1 MISKQS
7 LLLTNREII
16 AINKKLGNKKL
27 TQQDSNYLSRFVR
40 PKLKEIAQLDA
51 ELLLNQLE
59 YNQQAIS
66 IEKKIISLIL
76 KNITSVSSITIYGSA
91 IYTNYTGYK
100 DIDVLVVVKNPSWNK
115 LGEKLLMEKKIEKTS
130 KLKLDI
136 KIYTED
142 FIYHSYS
149 NNISLIYELAS
160 SKTIYG
166 IIKHPK
172 KVLISPLYLR
182 MQADYSVMVLDNIAE
197 IGLTHIS
204 ARDIYSAIRNLLI
217 IKLISYKVVDNCRLN
232 KVMYEDLGKNIL
244 AKLRSNNASLK
255 VKEIAHLYLEE
266 LYMEIMK
273 KIENLEKN
281 NLNIEW
287 EENN

>member
-1 MISKQS
+1 MIPKQS

-16 AINKKLGNKKL
+16 TINKKLGNKKL

-40 PKLKEIAQLDA
+40 PKLKEMTQLDA

-59 YNQQAIS
+59 YNQQNVS
-66 IEKKIISLIL
+66 IEKKIIYLIL
-76 KNITSVSSITIYGSA
+76 KNIKFVSSITIYGSA
-91 IYTNYTGYK
+91 IYTNYTDYK
-100 DIDVLVVVKNPSWNK
+100 DIDVLVVVKKASWKK
-115 LGEKLLMEKKIEKTS
+115 LGEKLLLAKKIEKKT

-136 KIYTED
+136 KIYTEY

-166 IIKHPK
+166 IIKHPNK
-172 KVLISPLYLR
+172 ILISSLYLK
-182 MQADYSVMVLDNIAE
+182 MQTDYSVMVLDNIAE
-197 IGLTHIS
+197 FGLTHIS
-204 ARDIYSAIRNLLI
+204 ARDIYSAIRNLII
-217 IKLISYKVVDNCRLN
+217 IKLIIYKIVDNCRLN
-232 KVMYEDLGKNIL
+232 KIMCEDLGKNIL
-244 AKLRSNNASLK
+244 TKLRSNNVSLRI
-255 VKEIAHLYLEE
+255 KEIAHLYLEE
-266 LYMEIMK
+266 LYMETMK

-281 NLNIEW
+281 NMNIKW